1 MVPLFQCLLNV
12 GVLTSSL
19 ESDVGALVWHWLK
32 FLLTVV
38 LVLVVVFWAQSLV
51 PERLVSFGWLVLI
64 VRGSL
69 QHVQE
74 RLERRLRVVLLMSSL
89 QSCDW

>member
-1 MVPLFQCLLNV
+1 LVPLFQCLLNV
-12 GVLTSSL
+12 GVQTSSL
-19 ESDVGALVWHWLK
+19 ESDVGALWLK

-51 PERLVSFGWLVLI
+51 PERLVSFEWLVLI

-69 QHVQE
+69 QHVE
-74 RLERRLRVVLLMSSL
+74 EGLERGLRVVLLMSSL